1 MSVQDKLKKYI
12 NANTEYVYDLEMKE
26 NEQVINQMIKDLEQ
40 QVGKEN
46 LEDIDEKAFEDFMN
60 FEVATQIFETNAE
73 FLKWIYDEPDLYKS
87 DVIDD
92 IDLYGNIDM
101 LVKAKMDNDWRYELR
116 ESNDTMSKA
125 IVTFLF

>member
-1 MSVQDKLKKYI
+1 MNVQDKLKKYI
-12 NANTEYVYDLEMKE
+12 NVNTEYVYDLEMKE
-26 NEQVINQMIKDLEQ
+26 NEQVINQIIEDLEQ

-46 LEDIDEKAFEDFMN
+46 LEDTDEKVFEDFMD
-60 FEVATQIFETNAE
+60 FEVATQIFETDAE
-73 FLKWIYDEPDLYKS
+73 FLKWIYDEPGLYKS
-87 DVIDD
+87 DVIND

-101 LVKAKMDNDWRYELR
+101 LVKAKMNEWTYELR

>member
-12 NANTEYVYDLEMKE
+12 NVNTEYVYDLEMRE
-26 NEQVINQMIKDLEQ
+26 NEQVINQIIEDLEQ

-46 LEDIDEKAFEDFMN
+46 LEDTDEKAFEDFMD
-60 FEVATQIFETNAE
+60 FEVATQIFETDAE
-73 FLKWIYDEPDLYKS
+73 FLKWIYDEPGLYKS
-87 DVIDD
+87 DVIND
-92 IDLYGNIDM
+92 IDLYGSIDM
-101 LVKAKMDNDWRYELR
+101 LVKAKMNEWTYELR

>member
-26 NEQVINQMIKDLEQ
+26 NEQVINQMIEDLEQ

-92 IDLYGNIDM
+92 IDLYGNVDM

>member
-12 NANTEYVYDLEMKE
+12 NANAEYVYDLEMKE
-26 NEQVINQMIKDLEQ
+26 NEQVINQMIEGLEQ

-46 LEDIDEKAFEDFMN
+46 LEDTDEKAFEDFMD
-60 FEVATQIFETNAE
+60 FEVATQIFETDAE
-73 FLKWIYDEPDLYKS
+73 FLKWIYDEPGLYKS
-87 DVIDD
+87 DVIND

-101 LVKAKMDNDWRYELR
+101 LVKAKMNEWTYELR
-116 ESNDTMSKA
+116 ESNNTMSKA

>member
-12 NANTEYVYDLEMKE
+12 NVNTEYVYDLEMRE
-26 NEQVINQMIKDLEQ
+26 NEQVINQIIEDLEQ

-46 LEDIDEKAFEDFMN
+46 LEDTDEKAFEDFMD
-60 FEVATQIFETNAE
+60 FEVATQIFETDAE
-73 FLKWIYDEPDLYKS
+73 FLKWIYDEPGLYKS
-87 DVIDD
+87 DVIND

-101 LVKAKMDNDWRYELR
+101 LVKAKMNEWTYELR

>member
-12 NANTEYVYDLEMKE
+12 NVNTEYVYDLEMRE
-26 NEQVINQMIKDLEQ
+26 NEQVINQIIEDLEQ

-46 LEDIDEKAFEDFMN
+46 LEDTDEKAFEDFMD
-60 FEVATQIFETNAE
+60 FEVATQIFETDAE
-73 FLKWIYDEPDLYKS
+73 FLKWIYDEPGLYKS
-87 DVIDD
+87 DVIND

-101 LVKAKMDNDWRYELR
+101 LVKSKMNEWTYELR

>member
-1 MSVQDKLKKYI
+1 
-12 NANTEYVYDLEMKE
+12 
-26 NEQVINQMIKDLEQ
+26 MIKDLEQ

-87 DVIDD
+87 DVIND
-92 IDLYGNIDM
+92 IDLYGNVDM

>member
-12 NANTEYVYDLEMKE
+12 NVNTEYVYDLEMRE
-26 NEQVINQMIKDLEQ
+26 NEQVISQIIEDLEQ

-46 LEDIDEKAFEDFMN
+46 LEDTDEKAFEDFMD
-60 FEVATQIFETNAE
+60 FEVATQIFETDAE
-73 FLKWIYDEPDLYKS
+73 FLKWIYDEPGLYKS
-87 DVIDD
+87 DVIND

-101 LVKAKMDNDWRYELR
+101 LVKAKMNEWTYELR